1 MSGVCHPLSQPP
13 VSSIIDCDAIRPIW
27 PTLCCRDDA
36 MFDPVIDD
44 PSADPISFTDLVGFK
59 RTRGKRRAGDPMLEP
74 DPAYHAERERLAS

>member
-1 MSGVCHPLSQPP
+1 
-13 VSSIIDCDAIRPIW
+13 
-27 PTLCCRDDA
+27 